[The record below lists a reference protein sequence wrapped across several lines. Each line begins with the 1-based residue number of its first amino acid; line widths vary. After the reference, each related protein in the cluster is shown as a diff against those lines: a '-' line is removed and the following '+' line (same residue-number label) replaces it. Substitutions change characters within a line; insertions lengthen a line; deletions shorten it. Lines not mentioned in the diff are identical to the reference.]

1 MKAKSNSSTGGVG
14 IVGLLGLLFITL
26 KLTGQ
31 IDWSWWWVLL
41 PFWGGLAIAAVI
53 GVLCLLG
60 WALTR
65 ALSAKR

>member
-14 IVGLLGLLFITL
+14 VVGLLGLLFITL

-65 ALSAKR
+65 ALTAKR

>member
-1 MKAKSNSSTGGVG
+1 VKAKSNSSTGGVG

>member
-14 IVGLLGLLFITL
+14 VVGLLGLLFITL